1 MRTLVA
7 IAISASLGGWL
18 RSILGAKL
26 KNLLP
31 SMPAGTL
38 VANLAGGYLIG
49 LTIGFWTDSPLL
61 FPRWHVAIITSF
73 CSGLAVFSLASAG
86 STTLSHKERFI
97 PAIGAISLHVIA
109 LFAMTALGALTF
121 QWVDDIEAN
130 VLGHRGC

>member
-109 LFAMTALGALTF
+109 LLAMTALGALTF
-121 QWVDDIEAN
+121 HWVDDI
-130 VLGHRGC
+130 